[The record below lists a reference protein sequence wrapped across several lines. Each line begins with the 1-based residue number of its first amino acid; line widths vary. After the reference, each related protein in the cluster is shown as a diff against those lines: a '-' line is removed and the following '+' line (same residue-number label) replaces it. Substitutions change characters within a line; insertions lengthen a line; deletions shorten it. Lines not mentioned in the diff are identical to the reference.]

1 MTGFFMAWMMF
12 LWIPSPS
19 TKWDETKKIQMLLWM
34 PVIGLMIGGL
44 WYGMSLITIKFELGL
59 IGSVLTAVLPWLVTG
74 FMHIDG
80 FMDCSDAVLSFKPL
94 EKKLEILKDSH
105 VGSFAVVSMVILG
118 LLQACSGIQFIQ
130 NFSTHKYDLL
140 VLIFVPALTRTIS
153 VSAIFNHEALHTSSY
168 VGLTDGLKNGQK
180 ILPYLYIGFMFGMIY
195 WLCSLNVLFAVL
207 IGMLVQII
215 VTKYLIKNLGGMSGD
230 ISGSGIVTGELA
242 YLMTLALFQY
252 SYFK

>member
-19 TKWDETKKIQMLLWM
+19 TKWDENKKIQMLLWM
-34 PVIGLMIGGL
+34 PAIGLMIGGL
-44 WYGMSLITIKFELGL
+44 WYAIAMLTIKFELGL
-59 IGSVLTAVLPWLVTG
+59 IGCIVTAVLPWLVTG

-80 FMDCSDAVLSFKPL
+80 FMDCSDAVLSFKPI

-118 LLQACSGIQFIQ
+118 LLQAFSGVQFIQ
-130 NFSTHKYDLL
+130 NFSTHRYDLL
-140 VLIFVPALTRTIS
+140 VLVFVPALTRTIS

-168 VGLTDGLKNGQK
+168 VGLTDGLKKGQK
-180 ILPYLYIGFMFGMIY
+180 ILPSFYIAFALIMIY
-195 WLCSLNVLFAVL
+195 WLCSLNVMFAVF

-242 YLMTLALFQY
+242 CLMALALFQY